1 MEKSVYFKLKDLEI
15 SIMRHLFNETKNEMK
30 PPTLTQARIL
40 EYILEHKKENIYQKD
55 LEKTLNIRR
64 ATVSEVLKTMEKKRL
79 IVREQNPK
87 DARSKRI
94 ILLELES
101 EKQEQ
106 IKTNIKNMEKI
117 LLKNISSDELKAFS
131 LTLEKM
137 QKNISKKYNK
147 EGEDK

>member
-15 SIMRHLFNETKNEMK
+15 SIMRHLFNETKNKMK

-40 EYILEHKKENIYQKD
+40 EYILEHKNKSIYQKD
-55 LEKTLNIRR
+55 LEGMLNIRR
-64 ATVSEVLKTMEKKRL
+64 ATVSEVLKTMEKKGL
-79 IVREQNPK
+79 ITREQNPN

-94 ILLELES
+94 ILLELEP
-101 EKQEQ
+101 EKQEL
-106 IKTNIKNMEKI
+106 IKTNIKNMEKV

-131 LTLEKM
+131 LTIEKM

-147 EGEDK
+147 EGEDN